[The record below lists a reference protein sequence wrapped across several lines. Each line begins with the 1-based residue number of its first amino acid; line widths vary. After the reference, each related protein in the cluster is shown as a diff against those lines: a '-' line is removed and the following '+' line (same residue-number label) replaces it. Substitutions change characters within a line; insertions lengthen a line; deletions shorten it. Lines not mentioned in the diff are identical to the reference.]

1 MTSICKAPVLEGW
14 GSALVL
20 WSLLPVQDNGQSKE
34 QEIKGGQSTAKI
46 YRRVLTLRT
55 NLRCQRSQ
63 CPCFEN
69 MSHFVR
75 ITAMLSII
83 PSIFGFIG
91 LLCRAIRIRIVSY
104 EAVNGM
110 QIA

>member
-1 MTSICKAPVLEGW
+1 MTPICKAPVLEGW

-20 WSLLPVQDNGQSKE
+20 WSLLLVQDNVQSKE
-34 QEIKGGQSTAKI
+34 QEIKGSQGTAKK
-46 YRRVLTLRT
+46 YQRVLTLRT

-63 CPCFEN
+63 CLYLES
-69 MSHFVR
+69 MSHFVG

-83 PSIFGFIG
+83 PSIFSFIG
-91 LLCRAIRIRIVSY
+91 LLCRAIRIRIISY

>member
-1 MTSICKAPVLEGW
+1 MS
-14 GSALVL
+14 
-20 WSLLPVQDNGQSKE
+20 
-34 QEIKGGQSTAKI
+34 
-46 YRRVLTLRT
+46 
-55 NLRCQRSQ
+55 RCLS
-63 CPCFEN
+63 FEHMN
-69 MSHFVR
+69 HFAG
-75 ITAMLSII
+75 ITAIHSII